1 MILSD
6 ALHEHARR
14 RPSRPA
20 LSASGIRLTYG
31 ECWEAIE
38 CRATGAAQCPRPT

>member
-14 RPSRPA
+14 RPSRPV
-20 LSASGIRLTYG
+20 LSAPGVRLTSG
-31 ECWEAIE
+31 ELWEAIE
-38 CRATGAAQCPRPT
+38 RRATGAAQSPRPT